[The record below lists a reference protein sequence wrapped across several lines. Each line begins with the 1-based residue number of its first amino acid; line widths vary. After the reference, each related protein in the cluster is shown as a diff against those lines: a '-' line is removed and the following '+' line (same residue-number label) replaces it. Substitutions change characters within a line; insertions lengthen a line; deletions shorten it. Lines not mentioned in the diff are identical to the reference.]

1 MHIVLIDDSE
11 IDLFLNE
18 NLLEKGL
25 PETRVTKIQ
34 DSSEALELLDS
45 KEAKID
51 LIICDKQMPRLS
63 GFDLAKKIG
72 DSIPFVILTASIM
85 EQDRQSASTIPGL
98 ELWEKPLDPQRVKQR
113 LN

>member
-18 NLLEKGL
+18 KLLEKGL
-25 PETRVTKIQ
+25 PESKVTKIQ
-34 DSSEALELLDS
+34 DSSEALQLVNNSDEI
-45 KEAKID
+45 ID
-51 LIICDKQMPRLS
+51 LIICDKQMPKLS

-72 DSIPFVILTASIM
+72 DTIPFVILTASIM
-85 EQDRQSASTIPGL
+85 EQDRESASSIPGL
-98 ELWEKPLDPQRVKQR
+98 ELWEKPLNPERVKQR